1 MQDFTAFVNLVETIA
16 DMVDLVLVK
25 SFSVLDE
32 SLLNQLNQF
41 IWSSVDI
48 GKTFNKDSHLV

>member
-48 GKTFNKDSHLV
+48 SKTFNKDSHLV